1 MSKWGIELDQVLSQQ
16 EIDRLLNA
24 MSSGEIDQETV
35 EEENEQSKIK
45 NYDFRRPTKL
55 SKEYINTLHMIF
67 EDFSKMGSNAMS
79 TLLRT
84 NVNFQL
90 AAIEQ
95 ISYDEFIHSI
105 PKFTLLGLLQSKPL
119 NGIQIIEM
127 NPQLCMLLVEL
138 LCGGMEIHQQ
148 QGVLDEQ
155 LEKKTFTDIE
165 IAVLEEVMSQLTTSF
180 KNSWKDIVE
189 LSTVMEGMDTNP
201 QLLQNMSPNEPV
213 VLVTFTVK
221 IFKVQTFINICI
233 PYVFFEGIIDKL
245 SFRNW
250 FDSNQTSNQEDS
262 EELQRSL
269 NSVQLELEVL
279 LGEAQMNLSDFL
291 HLAPGDVVKLDRKI
305 TDPLDTFI
313 EGKPF
318 YRVIPGKKNDQLAIE
333 LIDKLEGDQEENE

>member
-1 MSKWGIELDQVLSQQ
+1 LSKWGISLDQVLSQQ

-24 MSSGEIDQETV
+24 MSSGEIDQEIV

-55 SKEYINTLHMIF
+55 SKEYVNTLHMIF
-67 EDFSKMGSNAMS
+67 EDFSKMGSSMLS
-79 TLLRT
+79 TILRT
-84 NVNFQL
+84 NVTFQL

-95 ISYDEFIHSI
+95 VSYDEFIHSI
-105 PKFTLLGLLQSKPL
+105 PRFTLLGLLQSKPL
-119 NGIQIIEM
+119 NGIQIVEM

-138 LCGGMEIHQQ
+138 LLGGTEIHQQ
-148 QGVLDEQ
+148 QAYVDEQ
-155 LEKKTFTDIE
+155 LDKKSFTDIE
-165 IAVLEEVMSQLTTSF
+165 LTVLEEVMLQLITSF
-180 KNSWKDIVE
+180 KNAWKDIVE
-189 LSTVMEGMDTNP
+189 LSTSLEGMDTNP

-213 VLVTFTVK
+213 VLVTFTVT

-250 FDSNQTSNQEDS
+250 FDTNQSTDQMDS
-262 EELQRSL
+262 EEIQKNL
-269 NSVQLELEVL
+269 NGVQLELEVL
-279 LGEAQMNLSDFL
+279 LGDAQMSLSDFL
-291 HLAPGDVVKLDRKI
+291 HLVPGDVVKLNRKI

-318 YRVIPGKKNDQLAIE
+318 YRVVPGTKNNQLAIE
-333 LIDKLEGDQEENE
+333 LIDEMEGDQGDNE

>member
-1 MSKWGIELDQVLSQQ
+1 MDQVLSQQ

-24 MSSGEIDQETV
+24 MTSGELDEEVAV
-35 EEENEQSKIK
+35 EESEVAKVK

-67 EDFSKMGSNAMS
+67 EDFSKMGSGVLS
-79 TLLRT
+79 TQLRT
-84 NVNFQL
+84 NVQMQL

-105 PKFTLLGLLQSKPL
+105 PKFTLLGLFHSQPL
-119 NGIQIIEM
+119 NGVQMIEM

-138 LCGGMEIHQQ
+138 LCGG
-148 QGVLDEQ
+148 LDIRQARKVE
-155 LEKKTFTDIE
+155 EDISDKKSFTDVE
-165 IAVLEEVMSQLTTSF
+165 LAVLEVVVQKLTEVYQHV
-180 KNSWKDIVE
+180 WKEITE
-189 LSTVMEGMDTNP
+189 LNTVVDGLDTNP
-201 QLLQNMSPNEPV
+201 QLMQNMSPNEPV
-213 VLVTFTVK
+213 ILATFTVS
-221 IFKVQTFINICI
+221 ILEMTTFINLCI

-250 FDSNQTSNQEDS
+250 FDTTKSVSSEDT
-262 EELQRSL
+262 EELHKGI

-279 LGEAQMNLSDFL
+279 LGNAQMSLADFL

-305 TDPLDTFI
+305 TEPLETYI

-318 YRVIPGKKNDQLAIE
+318 FRVRPGRKDSYLAIE
-333 LIDKLEGDQEENE
+333 LIDKLEGDEGE